1 MAEVHRLLNHH
12 GITRWRFCLAR
23 DMLTALPPD
32 PSPEGRGEMM
42 VEKSDRSAGASGV
55 GHRLLSP
62 FQRSARSDEF
72 KKTLL
77 LELKTGR

>member
-1 MAEVHRLLNHH
+1 
-12 GITRWRFCLAR
+12 
-23 DMLTALPPD
+23 
-32 PSPEGRGEMM
+32 MM
-42 VEKSDRSAGASGV
+42 VEKSDRSAGTSGV

-77 LELKTGR
+77 LELKTGRQRAGQDSAVKQAVLCLLDVGRDVLFNSMAIV